1 MYLGRNSYNN
11 KKIVDRHQD
20 YNGRAGSII
29 LTNKLVNTNVHKE
42 VHMSLEIIYENWT
55 RVW

>member
-1 MYLGRNSYNN
+1 MYLGRNLYNN

-29 LTNKLVNTNVHKE
+29 LTNRWVNTNVHKE